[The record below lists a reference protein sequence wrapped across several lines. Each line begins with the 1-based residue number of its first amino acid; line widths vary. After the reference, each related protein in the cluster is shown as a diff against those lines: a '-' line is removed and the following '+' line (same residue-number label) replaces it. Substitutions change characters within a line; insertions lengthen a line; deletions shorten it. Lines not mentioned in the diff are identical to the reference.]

1 MKPPQFEYMRPD
13 SVGAAV
19 ALLNKHGEG
28 ARILAGGQSL
38 IPMMNFRI
46 AQPTHLIDITR
57 VPGLDAITDEG
68 NSIKIGAAVRQS
80 AVEHS
85 AVVKERCPLL
95 VEALKWVAHEPIRHR
110 GTVCGSLAHADPHS
124 ELAATSLALN
134 ATFTVVG
141 ASGERQVPA
150 VDFFIGP
157 FTTVIDSGEMLSS
170 VSFPVVPAGAGYA
183 VDEFSR
189 THGNFAI
196 AGGVSVI
203 QLAADGKVAT
213 ATLSMFGMGS
223 RPFRAFAAEERL
235 VGSTPTAEAIA
246 EAADLAL
253 ADVDCSADM
262 HGSEEYRAH
271 LGRVYA
277 RRVLTSA
284 VARAQG
290 GSK

>member
-1 MKPPQFEYMRPD
+1 MKPPRFEYLRPD

-19 ALLNKHGEG
+19 AALNEHGEG

-38 IPMMNFRI
+38 IPMMNFRL

-57 VPGLDAITDEG
+57 IPGLDSITLQGDAIVV
-68 NSIKIGAAVRQS
+68 GAAVRQATVEGS
-80 AVEHS
+80 ALVQ
-85 AVVKERCPLL
+85 ERCGVLF
-95 VEALKWVAHEPIRHR
+95 EALKYVAHEPIRHR

-134 ATFTVVG
+134 ATFTVAG
-141 ASGERQVPA
+141 PNGERQVPA
-150 VDFFIGP
+150 VDFFLGP
-157 FTTVIDSGEMLSS
+157 FTTVIEAGEMLTS
-170 VSFPVVPAGAGYA
+170 VSFPTLAPGAGYA

-196 AGGVSVI
+196 AGAVSVVE
-203 QLAADGKVAT
+203 LAADGTVAK
-213 ATLSMFGMGS
+213 ATLALFGMAS
-223 RPFRAFAAEERL
+223 RAFRAFAAEERL
-235 VGSTPTAEAIA
+235 VGSAPTEEAIA
-246 EAADLAL
+246 AAADLAL
-253 ADVDCSADM
+253 QDIDCSADM

-277 RRVLTSA
+277 RRVLTAA

-290 GSK
+290 GSR